1 MRNKTVMSE
10 PFTHAGPSL
19 LHSIEANLLEEMKK
33 YLAMKDVPIV
43 ELDDSFPLAAHKT
56 AWGAERKLVQQ
67 RGIVRGCAMQ
77 LLTWRNAYQ
86 KGNRDSLQAL
96 EQEFVHKLKG
106 NGNGK

>member
-1 MRNKTVMSE
+1 MRNKAVMSE

-19 LHSIEANLLEEMKK
+19 LHSIEANLLEEMRK
-33 YLAMKDVPIV
+33 YLNMKATPVV
-43 ELDDSFPLAAHKT
+43 ELDDNFSLEAHKV

-86 KGNRDSLQAL
+86 KGNRASLQAL
-96 EQEFVHKLKG
+96 EQEFVERVR
-106 NGNGK
+106 NG

>member
-1 MRNKTVMSE
+1 MSE

-19 LHSIEANLLEEMKK
+19 LHSIEANLLEEMRK
-33 YLAMKDVPIV
+33 YLAMKDVPV
-43 ELDDSFPLAAHKT
+43 VTLADSFPLDAHKA

-86 KGNRDSLQAL
+86 KGNRASLQAL
-96 EQEFVHKLKG
+96 EQEFVQKLRGEG
-106 NGNGK
+106 NGEESSLQR